1 MERVITGLEIDEN
14 IDLHITSW
22 KIQPIVWALIGLFLL
37 AGLAGFFGS
46 GPLSTI
52 KVQSERSAIEFER
65 FHRQGL
71 ILPLTITTRDKD
83 LFLAL
88 PLDFLSKCRM
98 ETMVPLPIRSYNQ
111 DGYMYYRFSGSTC
124 ILFLRPEAYGRQTV
138 NARINNQ
145 YFHFSMLIYP

>member
-1 MERVITGLEIDEN
+1 MEDSADCLGCDRTVFTGR
-14 IDLHITSW
+14 
-22 KIQPIVWALIGLFLL
+22 IGWFL
-37 AGLAGFFGS
+37 GS

-71 ILPLTITTRDKD
+71 ILPLTISTREKE

-98 ETMVPLPIRSYNQ
+98 ETMVPLFTGLFPSGLYH
-111 DGYMYYRFSGSTC
+111 DGG
-124 ILFLRPEAYGRQTV
+124 
-138 NARINNQ
+138 
-145 YFHFSMLIYP
+145 